1 MTLIALAT
9 GASDPWNCT
18 VMVKPT
24 GKGGAPGPGDG
35 AVSPYAGFAK
45 DAKRKDFAVM

>member
-1 MTLIALAT
+1 MVGVLAT

-18 VMVKPT
+18 IMVKPT